1 MQTEIQT
8 QTETPIRIPR
18 EFLSDLEKIAEEY
31 KEVKEMKYQAGIDL
45 VVDLRFRRFLERQ
58 CEYLHKLARLKATR
72 SLAVTDWD
80 FLEAVSA
87 FKLLVYNNKYW
98 NEFSQK
104 LKEGNFTEFPQIG
117 YAS

>member
-1 MQTEIQT
+1 MQTEIQIPSRM
-8 QTETPIRIPR
+8 PIGIPR
-18 EFLSDLEKIAEEY
+18 EFVPDLEKIAGEY
-31 KEVKEMKYQAGIDL
+31 REAKRTKYQIG
-45 VVDLRFRRFLERQ
+45 VDQAVDFHFRRFLEGQ